1 MRTTIGTYLKAFGL
15 TYTYDVRRNV
25 YLWFGFLWGI
35 PIPIVCLALDC
46 SLDAA
51 PGRTVLDAILQ
62 HPVHLVFLAH
72 PILFALVF
80 GAMGTVRHRLEEKN
94 AELIRSLTD
103 LATTDALTGLYNR
116 RYVLAEL
123 TKALQRAR
131 RIEQRF
137 AVVLFDLDGFKQIND
152 TQGHAAGDAVLKK
165 AAHAIQSVTREGD
178 ILGRYGGDEFLLI
191 TYGDLPQAESLP
203 GRADEAVA
211 QATGLGVS
219 TGIARHPEDGHTEE
233 ALLERAD
240 SLLAEVKN
248 QRYAAKGV
256 RRRGSEPRKSALSG
270 E

>member
-1 MRTTIGTYLKAFGL
+1 LKAFGQGF
-15 TYTYDVRRNV
+15 TYDVRRNV

-46 SLDAA
+46 SLDSA
-51 PGRTVLDAILQ
+51 PGRTVLQAIVQ
-62 HPVHLVFLAH
+62 HPVHFFFLAH
-72 PILFALVF
+72 PLLFGLVF
-80 GAMGTVRHRLEEKN
+80 GAMGAVRHRLEERN

-103 LATTDALTGLYNR
+103 LATTDALTGLHNR

-152 TQGHAAGDAVLKK
+152 TQGHAAGDLVLKK
-165 AAHAIQSVTREGD
+165 AAAAIQSITREGD
-178 ILGRYGGDEFLLI
+178 VLGRYGGDEFLLI

-203 GRADEAVA
+203 TRADEAVA
-211 QATGLGVS
+211 RDTGLGVS
-219 TGIARHPEDGHTEE
+219 VGISRHPEDGSTEA
-233 ALLERAD
+233 ALIERAD
-240 SLLAEVKN
+240 FLLAEAKKR
-248 QRYAAKGV
+248 RYAAKGTH
-256 RRRGSEPRKSALSG
+256 RRGSEPQKSAASG